1 MAENVDLSLMQKLI
15 DRAVQD
21 RLQPLQN
28 QLWAHH
34 WLLTEL
40 VRQMPRSALLSA
52 AQRLEQMWVLEQPP
66 QRAHLEGVQYDWH
79 QYLCQLGALIDGDM
93 PPPLSPGQP
102 VPARPKPA
110 L

>member
-40 VRQMPRSALLSA
+40 VRQMPRPALLSA

-79 QYLCQLGALIDGDM
+79 QYLCQLGALIEGDM

-102 VPARPKPA
+102 VPERPKPA

>member
-1 MAENVDLSLMQKLI
+1 MAENVELSLMQKLI
-15 DRAVQD
+15 DRAVQQ

-34 WLLTEL
+34 WVLTEL
-40 VRQMPRSALLSA
+40 VRQLPRPALLAA
-52 AQRLEQMWVLEQPP
+52 AQRLDQMWQLETPVQKE
-66 QRAHLEGVQYDWH
+66 HLEGVQHQWH
-79 QYLCQLGALIDGDM
+79 QYLCQLGALVEGDM